1 MPEMVVRLTPAWR
14 ANSARLVGPRS
25 NKACKTSP
33 RFAVPTIDDESK
45 DLGALSRA
53 CWTEELVSPDCG
65 RSVTRL
71 AVRSSIDANSLTQ
84 LATRVQ
90 FNDALCRPGR
100 STKMET
106 GRLGEWEMAAISSTN
121 QRAQSADKSGAAA
134 SRANGRSSS
143 AGTARPAP
151 EVAVSPGGM
160 ITLKGRGTGAPV
172 PAA

>member
-33 RFAVPTIDDESK
+33 RFVVPTIDDERK

-53 CWTEELVSPDCG
+53 SWTEEFVSPDSG

-71 AVRSSIDANSLTQ
+71 AVRSSIDVNSLTQ

-100 STKMET
+100 STKM
-106 GRLGEWEMAAISSTN
+106 GLPHFPCCIG
-121 QRAQSADKSGAAA
+121 K
-134 SRANGRSSS
+134 
-143 AGTARPAP
+143 
-151 EVAVSPGGM
+151 
-160 ITLKGRGTGAPV
+160 
-172 PAA
+172 